1 MHSKLRDNLGSA
13 MLALVLAL
21 IVWVNAVYQNDRPYE
36 DYFPEQI
43 PIEILNA
50 PSGLA
55 ATNDPATSVRVQVRA
70 FSSRWAALTTA
81 DFSATMDW
89 SGLVEG
95 MNTVPVQVTCADPT
109 VTILGVQPQA
119 VYVRLERIRRVTED
133 ITVELQDRNEMPL
146 GYTIGDPVVTPSTV
160 TVEGPAS
167 TVDRVTQV
175 QLPLSVLNQR
185 AGFERDVALVALDES
200 GAEVTGVTI
209 SPATAHVQ
217 LDIVKSENYREV
229 AIRARTTGQPA
240 RGYFVSGVN
249 VVPATVTLVGTAD
262 VIEAMGSLVDTA
274 TEIDVTGATRML
286 AERMELDIPSGVSV
300 LGATEGETYTVL
312 VTVSIDAVTG
322 GSTVELPIQTRKLQE
337 GLTAKLS
344 VEQVD
349 VILTGPAVVL
359 DELET
364 DLIEAYVD
372 LSGLGPGTHQVP
384 PQIDLNVTQTG
395 SLSDLIVKDIQPKY
409 IEVTI
414 TEMATPTPE
423 PTPTLVPTITPRP
436 TVTPT
441 PSRTRTA
448 ETSN

>member
-1 MHSKLRDNLGSA
+1 MHSKLRDNMGSA

-43 PIEILNA
+43 PIEVLNA
-50 PSGLA
+50 PTGLA
-55 ATNDPATSVRVQVRA
+55 ATNDPATSVRVRVRA
-70 FSSRWAALTTA
+70 FSSRWAALTIA

-109 VTILGVQPQA
+109 VTILNVQPQA
-119 VYVRLERIRRVTED
+119 VYVRLERIRRVTQD
-133 ITVELQDRNEMPL
+133 IAVDLQDRNEMPL
-146 GYTIGDPVVTPSTV
+146 GYSIGDPEITPSTV

-167 TVDRVTQV
+167 AVDRVTQV
-175 QLPLSVLNQR
+175 QLPLSLLNQR
-185 AGFERDVALVALDES
+185 TTIERDVDLVALDDT

-209 SPATAHVQ
+209 SPATAHIR
-217 LDIVKSENYREV
+217 LEIVKSENYREV

-249 VVPATVTLVGTAD
+249 VVPATVTLVGPAD
-262 VIEAMGSLVDTA
+262 VIEAMGSLVDTS

-286 AERMELDIPSGVSV
+286 AERMELDIPAGISV
-300 LGATEGETYTVL
+300 LGATEGEPFTVL

-322 GSTVELPIQTRKLQE
+322 GTTVELPIQTRKLQE
-337 GLTAKLS
+337 GLAAKLS

-364 DLIEAYVD
+364 DLIQAYVD
-372 LSGLGPGTHQVP
+372 LSGLGPGTHQVRP
-384 PQIDLNVTQTG
+384 EIDLAVSQNDG
-395 SLSDLIVKDIQPKY
+395 LSDLTVKDIQPKY
-409 IEVTI
+409 VEVTI
-414 TEMATPTPE
+414 TEIATPTPE

-436 TVTPT
+436 TVPPTPT
-441 PSRTRTA
+441 RTRA
-448 ETSN
+448 ADASN